1 MHPIT
6 LRNIVVAMDLKDLD
20 LNLLLIFHHLLL
32 ERRVSVV
39 AEKLGMTQPGVSN
52 ALKRLRLLVGDELFL
67 RTSRGMEPTPY
78 AARLAEPIGNALRTI
93 HNSLND
99 VTKFDPAS
107 STRKFTLG
115 MSDIGEIHF
124 LPKLMEALA
133 LCAPSVSISTVR
145 NTMVNLQDEIEAGRV
160 DLAIGLLPQ
169 LKSGYFQRTLFK
181 QRYVC
186 MFRNGHELDKP
197 SLTVEEFTKAD
208 HVIVISGGTGHAI
221 VEQTIEREG
230 IKRNI
235 RLTVPHFV
243 AVGHILSTS
252 NLIATVPERY
262 AMECAV
268 PFGLKYAKHPIA
280 LPEVA
285 INVFWHAKYHKD
297 PASQWMRGV
306 IFDTFADGAKASD
319 RYVDR
324 SQTFN

>member
-1 MHPIT
+1 MFPIT
-6 LRNIVVAMDLKDLD
+6 ARNITAAMELKDVD
-20 LNLLLIFHHLLL
+20 LNLLLVFHHLLI

-39 AEKLGMTQPGVSN
+39 AEKLGVTQPGVSN
-52 ALKRLRLLVGDELFL
+52 ALKRLRLLLGDELFL

-78 AARLAEPIGNALRTI
+78 ATQLAEPIGSALRTI
-93 HNSLND
+93 HNSLNE
-99 VTKFDPAS
+99 VSTFDPAS

-115 MSDIGEIHF
+115 MSDIGEIHL
-124 LPKLMEALA
+124 LPKLMEVLA

-169 LKSGYFQRTLFK
+169 LKSGYFQRRLFK

-186 MFRNGHELDKP
+186 MFRKGHALDKQG
-197 SLTVEEFTKAD
+197 LTVEEFAKAD

-221 VEQTIEREG
+221 VEQSIEREG

-262 AMECAV
+262 AMECAA
-268 PFGLKYAKHPIA
+268 PFGLKYAKHPVA
-280 LPEVA
+280 LPDVD
-285 INVFWHAKYHKD
+285 INVFWHAKFHKD
-297 PASQWMRGV
+297 PASQWMRGI
-306 IFDTFADGAKASD
+306 IFDTFADGAKATE
-319 RYVDR
+319 R
-324 SQTFN
+324 

>member
-1 MHPIT
+1 MYPIT
-6 LRNIVVAMDLKDLD
+6 ARNITAAMELKDVD
-20 LNLLLIFHHLLL
+20 LNLLLVFHHLLI

-39 AEKLGMTQPGVSN
+39 AEKLGVTQPGVSN
-52 ALKRLRLLVGDELFL
+52 ALKRLRLLLGDELFL

-78 AARLAEPIGNALRTI
+78 ATQLAEPIGSALRTI
-93 HNSLND
+93 HDSLNE
-99 VTKFDPAS
+99 VSTFDPAT

-115 MSDIGEIHF
+115 MSDIGEIHL
-124 LPKLMEALA
+124 LPRLMETLA
-133 LCAPSVSISTVR
+133 VYAPSVSISTVR

-169 LKSGYFQRTLFK
+169 LKSGYFQRRLFK

-186 MFRNGHELDKP
+186 MFRKGHALDKQG
-197 SLTVEEFTKAD
+197 LTVEEFAQAD

-221 VEQTIEREG
+221 VEQSIEREG

-252 NLIATVPERY
+252 NMIATVPERY

-268 PFGLKYAKHPIA
+268 PFGLKYAQHPVA
-280 LPEVA
+280 LPEVD
-285 INVFWHAKYHKD
+285 INVFWHAKFHKD
-297 PASQWMRGV
+297 PASQWMRGI
-306 IFDTFADGAKASD
+306 IFDTFANGAKAAE

-324 SQTFN
+324 GQR